1 MVISF
6 RIRALL
12 GLLALETL
20 GFGTWYLVSDGGVRS
35 ALALRS
41 ECRDVEEKVTS
52 ARSDIEHI
60 QKDLI
65 IWQSE
70 PFFVERYARE
80 KLAMS
85 RPDDLILFIDD

>member
-1 MVISF
+1 MNIDD
-6 RIRALL
+6 
-12 GLLALETL
+12 L
-20 GFGTWYLVSDGGVRS
+20 GFGTWYLVSDGGIRS
-35 ALALRS
+35 ALALKS
-41 ECRDVEEKVTS
+41 ECRDVEEKVT
-52 ARSDIEHI
+52 AACSDIECV